1 MGAENFQRML
11 LLGQCCNLKRTVSE
25 ELHRTTVR
33 ESGSWR
39 TWRIHISLATRG
51 RRKRIGRGYSKIA
64 SKTEKI
70 RTKET
75 NFIQMIVIGRQ
86 VQI

>member
-25 ELHRTTVR
+25 ELHGTTVR

-39 TWRIHISLATRG
+39 MWRIHISLATRG
-51 RRKRIGRGYSKIA
+51 RRK
-64 SKTEKI
+64 
-70 RTKET
+70 
-75 NFIQMIVIGRQ
+75 
-86 VQI
+86 